1 MLTFA
6 TFALLAVGALPADT
20 SRSPSPVPTVP
31 AQDSTT
37 LPDSTDTATV
47 TALASLGRRLGPE
60 SLGVLALRLPRGGPF
75 EPGADTVRRR
85 PRAVEYSEGYG
96 RRLAVHRYASYTMV
110 PLFAA
115 QYVLGSRLLDQKND
129 LFAGRR
135 NEPID
140 GGLRTAHNVTAAGVG
155 VLFAVNTV
163 TGVWNFREAR
173 RDPNGRGRRTA
184 HALLM
189 LAADGGF
196 ATTGLLGSR
205 ASDNTPRQARQHRNV
220 ALGSMAVAA
229 AGASIMWFLDED

>member
-1 MLTFA
+1 MVA
-6 TFALLAVGALPADT
+6 
-20 SRSPSPVPTVP
+20 
-31 AQDSTT
+31 
-37 LPDSTDTATV
+37 
-47 TALASLGRRLGPE
+47 ALAGPAARRGPE
-60 SLGVLALRLPRGGPF
+60 TLDVLAPRLSRGGLRG
-75 EPGADTVRRR
+75 PGADTVPRGR
-85 PRAVEYSEGYG
+85 PRAVEYSEAYG

-115 QYVLGSRLLDQKND
+115 QYVLGRRLLDQKND

-135 NEPID
+135 TEPID
-140 GGLRTAHNVTAAGVG
+140 GGVRTAHRVAAAGVG

-163 TGVWNFREAR
+163 TGLWNLREAR
-173 RDPNGRGRRTA
+173 GDPNGRGRRTA

-196 ATTGLLGSR
+196 AATGLLGSR

-229 AGASIMWFLDED
+229 AGASIMWFVDED

>member
-1 MLTFA
+1 MRA
-6 TFALLAVGALPADT
+6 PRLARGRP
-20 SRSPSPVPTVP
+20 
-31 AQDSTT
+31 
-37 LPDSTDTATV
+37 
-47 TALASLGRRLGPE
+47 LG
-60 SLGVLALRLPRGGPF
+60 
-75 EPGADTVRRR
+75 PGADTVPRR
-85 PRAVEYSEGYG
+85 PRAVEYSEAYG

-115 QYVLGSRLLDQKND
+115 QYVLGSRLLGQKND

-140 GGLRTAHNVTAAGVG
+140 GGLRTAHNATAAGVG

-163 TGVWNFREAR
+163 TGLWNLGEAR
-173 RDPNGRGRRTA
+173 RDPNGRRRRTA
-184 HALLM
+184 HVLTM

-196 ATTGLLGSR
+196 AATGLLGSR

-229 AGASIMWFLDED
+229 VGASIMWFLDED